1 MDGEQA
7 EDGRRQRGAHA
18 DGQPPAALLGKAL
31 VRRVARGA
39 GVVRCIHIAAM
50 RSRRHAAKRLT
61 FFGMICCWYAQ
72 RPQRVA

>member
-1 MDGEQA
+1 MA
-7 EDGRRQRGAHA
+7 AVSAAHT
-18 DGQPPAALLGKAL
+18 PMVSRLPALLGKAL